1 MHEKCSANKGWK
13 GDGLAGLGQR
23 ELADQSYVL
32 SWRLMVTFGF
42 ALLPENKAAFERV
55 RLLFFWVKLCK
66 RKSWTD
72 SILLRLFQLFPGNLQ
87 S

>member
-1 MHEKCSANKGWK
+1 
-13 GDGLAGLGQR
+13 
-23 ELADQSYVL
+23 
-32 SWRLMVTFGF
+32 MVTFGF
-42 ALLPENKAAFERV
+42 ALLPGNKAAFERV